1 MDAQPSVIRA
11 LKSRLPTRERVWR
24 SGSLARWV
32 KSFSHWE
39 NGLTTLPTLPD
50 CQIPYACAHAPMHPR
65 AMQAES

>member
-32 KSFSHWE
+32 KSFPHGK
-39 NGLTTLPTLPD
+39 NGLTTLPRLPD
-50 CQIPYACAHAPMHPR
+50 CQIPYTCAHAPVYPR
-65 AMQAES
+65 GLDAES